1 MRKEKN
7 RDNLY
12 HTVHLKHNDN
22 DYKLLLCLSHY
33 IYRRRKM
40 SEKFGKG
47 STAINKND
55 L

>member
-1 MRKEKN
+1 MRKEKTGTIST
-7 RDNLY
+7 
-12 HTVHLKHNDN
+12 TVHLKHNDN

-33 IYRRRKM
+33 IYRRRKS